1 MTIAVHAID
10 HVQLPLPAGA
20 LPKARA
26 FYGEL
31 LGLKEVRDP
40 VLDKPGVLRYRL
52 GPQRLDLAEGVTAG
66 SAPQAHLALSVQ
78 GVTELSVYLRARGL
92 PVDGPSELL
101 QPGGGHAVKRLY
113 IEDPFGN
120 RLELIEGGR
129 LELTHALRL
138 HIAV

>member
-1 MTIAVHAID
+1 MTIRVHAID
-10 HVQLPLPAGA
+10 HVQLPLPAGS

-31 LGLKEVRDP
+31 LGLQEVRDP

-52 GPQRLDLAEGVTAG
+52 GPQRLDLAESVTAG
-66 SAPQAHLALSVQ
+66 SAPQAHLALSVE
-78 GVTELSVYLRARGL
+78 GVSELSVYLRARGL

-101 QPGGGHAVKRLY
+101 QPGGGQALQRVY

-120 RLELIEGGR
+120 RLELIEGSHAR
-129 LELTHALRL
+129 LNHALRA
-138 HIAV
+138 HFAV